1 MKREYNEVYGFMPTE
16 IINHLSSEDRMRL
29 FLEWI
34 KREPTQSGW
43 IITTATMNA
52 LGEDFLTYIFK
63 CIIESM
69 SVNGKDPTKEEV
81 VDAIT
86 AILQAFATD
95 TNILN
100 EFVNNYL
107 EEVNPF
113 DIDKLFNTVQDSVK
127 DDLNKDKKYP
137 PRDAKGRFAKKQKM

>member
-29 FLEWI
+29 FLEWM
-34 KREPTQSGW
+34 KREPTQGGW
-43 IITTATMNA
+43 IITTATINA

-63 CIIESM
+63 CII
-69 SVNGKDPTKEEV
+69 SVKGEDSTKEEV
-81 VDAIT
+81 IDAIT
-86 AILQAFATD
+86 AVLQAFATD
-95 TNILN
+95 INILN

-127 DDLNKDKKYP
+127 DDLNKDKKCP